1 MDGEYQRQL
10 KARARGSLALVTS
23 TKSDSPLERQRL
35 DWARTKGSISQLL
48 ELCDAPNVKET
59 SIAIFQSVNL
69 FHFKGVLVRRL
80 MKMQRQRRHLTAV
93 YASLVAVLNSK
104 LPEIGELLVDRLI
117 LQFRRAFRNNNKPQ
131 CVATTQFLGHLV
143 NQRVCSEVLVLQ
155 ILQLLFDKSPS
166 GATISIGVALVQVVG
181 AHLERNSHAALDV
194 IMQRLSVL
202 VQEQVM
208 DRNGVRE
215 TSNLL
220 AIRRSGFKR
229 MPPHLDLVEDED
241 QPEEG
246 PYVATLDETVKAHA
260 ELNTFQFAEDYSE
273 AEAEYSAFKEDVLG
287 GQHTQDAEEKAK
299 EEVEAKEEA
308 VSPVGAEH
316 AVVDMTNSELLA
328 FQKTVYLTIMSSMSS
343 DEAVHKL
350 MKLKAKN
357 YDTLVDMI
365 VKCCSQEKT
374 YSKYYGVIGER
385 LCYQNDHWQEAFVHT
400 FKSYYTN
407 SHQYETNALRNI
419 AKFWGHLFALDRLSI
434 DRSWNEIRLNEDDTN
449 VASRIFLKF
458 MFQEMVEE
466 LGIKQLEAIVTEPY
480 IKPHIRGI
488 FPVVDVDWRDAHD
501 MRFSINFFT
510 AIGLGSL
517 TEDTRRVLASLAP
530 PSKEELERK
539 RGRSRSRSSSYSR
552 SLSYSRSSAYL
563 RSPSGSR
570 QGSRSPRSGS
580 SRGVRD
586 GSTERD
592 SEPKRP
598 KLR

>member
-1 MDGEYQRQL
+1 MDDEYQRQL
-10 KARARGSLALVTS
+10 KARATGALALSVPTEGG
-23 TKSDSPLERQRL
+23 SPLEMQRL
-35 DWARTKGSISQLL
+35 DWVRTKRSISQLL
-48 ELCDAPNVKET
+48 EHCDAPNVKET

-80 MKMQRQRRHLTAV
+80 MKIQRQRRHLTPV

-104 LPEIGELLVDRLI
+104 LPEIGELLIDRLI
-117 LQFRRAFRNNNKPQ
+117 LQFRRAFRNNNRPQ

-166 GATISIGVALVQVVG
+166 SATISIGVALVKVVG
-181 AHLERNSHAALDV
+181 AHLERNSRAALDV
-194 IMQRLSVL
+194 IIQRLSIL

-215 TSNLL
+215 TSKLL
-220 AIRRSGFKR
+220 ALRRSGFTR
-229 MPPHLDLVEDED
+229 MLPQLDLVEDED

-246 PYVATLDETVKAHA
+246 PYVATLDEPVRAHA
-260 ELNTFQFAEDYSE
+260 ELDTFQFAQDYNE
-273 AEAEYSAFKEDVLG
+273 TEAEYLKFKEDVLG
-287 GQHTQDAEEKAK
+287 GQHTRDAEE
-299 EEVEAKEEA
+299 EVKEEA
-308 VSPVGAEH
+308 EANEETVSPVRAEP
-316 AVVDMTNSELLA
+316 AVIDMTNSELLA

-385 LCYQNDHWQEAFVHT
+385 LCYQNDHWQEAFVDK

-407 SHQYETNALRNI
+407 SHQYETNSLRNI

-449 VASRIFLKF
+449 AASRIFLKF

-466 LGIKQLEAIVTEPY
+466 LGIKQLEAIVTEPFV
-480 IKPHIRGI
+480 KPHIRGI

-517 TEDTRRVLASLAP
+517 TEDTRRVLANLTP
-530 PSKEELERK
+530 PSKEEMERE

-552 SLSYSRSSAYL
+552 SLSYSRSSSYL
-563 RSPSGSR
+563 RSPSRSR
-570 QGSRSPRSGS
+570 QGSRSPGSES
-580 SRGVRD
+580 SRGVKD
-586 GSTERD
+586 GSTGRD
-592 SEPKRP
+592 SELKRP
-598 KLR
+598 RLR

>member
-1 MDGEYQRQL
+1 MDDEYQRQL
-10 KARARGSLALVTS
+10 KARATGTLAPSAS
-23 TKSDSPLERQRL
+23 TEGESPLERQRL
-35 DWARTKGSISQLL
+35 DWVRTKRSISQLL
-48 ELCDAPNVKET
+48 ELCDEPNVRET

-80 MKMQRQRRHLTAV
+80 MKIQRQRRHLSAV

-104 LPEIGELLVDRLI
+104 LPEIGELLIDRLI

-166 GATISIGVALVQVVG
+166 SATISIGVALVKVVG

-194 IMQRLSVL
+194 IIQRLSIL

-215 TSNLL
+215 TSKVL
-220 AIRRSGFKR
+220 AKRRSGFTR
-229 MPPHLDLVEDED
+229 MLPQLDLVEDDD

-246 PYVATLDETVKAHA
+246 PYVATLDELVEAHA
-260 ELNTFQFAEDYSE
+260 EWDTFHFAEDYNE
-273 AEAEYSAFKEDVLG
+273 TEAEYSTFKEDVLG
-287 GQHTQDAEEKAK
+287 SQQRDAEDEAKKEAVAK
-299 EEVEAKEEA
+299 EET
-308 VSPVGAEH
+308 VSPVIAEP
-316 AVVDMTNSELLA
+316 AVIDMTNSELLA

-350 MKLKAKN
+350 IKLKAKN

-385 LCYQNDHWQEAFVHT
+385 LCYQNDHWQAAFVDT

-449 VASRIFLKF
+449 AASRIFLKF

-466 LGIKQLEAIVTEPY
+466 LGIKQLEAIVIEPF

-517 TEDTRRVLASLAP
+517 TEDTRRVLASLPP
-530 PSKEELERK
+530 PSKEELKRE

-552 SLSYSRSSAYL
+552 SLSYSRSSSYL
-563 RSPSGSR
+563 RSPSRSR
-570 QGSRSPRSGS
+570 QGSRSPRSES
-580 SRGVRD
+580 SCGVKD
-586 GSTERD
+586 GTTARNPEL
-592 SEPKRP
+592 KRP
-598 KLR
+598 RLR